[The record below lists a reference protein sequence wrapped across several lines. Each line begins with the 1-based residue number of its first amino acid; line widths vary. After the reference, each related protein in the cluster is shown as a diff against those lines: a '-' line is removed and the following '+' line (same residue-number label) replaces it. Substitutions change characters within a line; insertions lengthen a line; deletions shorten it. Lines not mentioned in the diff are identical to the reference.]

1 MLCSQHIAIQTSHI
15 LSAQQPYVASGCHI
29 GLVLK
34 CKLSNLCRAQSPLKR
49 GHGNAAPWH
58 YYKGNE
64 LPITILA
71 VRELSA
77 MFSFF
82 CLKGKRCTRS
92 GGRWK

>member
-1 MLCSQHIAIQTSHI
+1 MWPVAAIWDSM
-15 LSAQQPYVASGCHI
+15 
-29 GLVLK
+29 GLGLK
-34 CKLSNLCRAQSPLKR
+34 CKLSNLCRAQSPLKC
-49 GHGNAAPWH
+49 GHGNATPWH

-64 LPITILA
+64 LPITMLA